1 MLEAVLLTIIIGGS
15 VIGCILIGIAVY
27 VLYPRCCRKKGDAA
41 EREAL
46 LQKRSGRREKW
57 TYGDLDP
64 SGVQRI
70 HRWMAELVAP
80 PMFENGEEEDQGAAV
95 FSADTLDTR
104 HLGDDMLLVGSAV
117 STTSSIRGSTNISPR
132 ISNMGSTRSMNSSMG
147 GINNGF
153 E

>member
-27 VLYPRCCRKKGDAA
+27 VLYPRCCRRKGDAA

-80 PMFENGEEEDQGAAV
+80 MLGDGAEEDQGAAV

-132 ISNMGSTRSMNSSMG
+132 ISNMGSTRSMNSSVS